1 MISGEAQA
9 PARGEGMPANADRVP
24 VAALV
29 GIFLLAL
36 ALRLA
41 AIVFV
46 GPSPDFTGYSE
57 SGLTAANLAQGWGY
71 KYDFYG
77 LRQANPLQA
86 FMPPLFVGLVYL
98 CLKFSAN
105 PPLMFAL
112 AQALLSSVTCLA
124 IYWLAVEL
132 SRKRTVALLAALG
145 VACYPVLI
153 LMVTVPA
160 SLTLHLA
167 VLSWALAFTAPL
179 ARRSSVGYAL
189 AAGVLWGV
197 MGLGRPAML
206 AFLPCILLWLT
217 LNRDAS
223 RRWLRDGIVMIAAA
237 ALIVVPWTI
246 RNAAV
251 LGRFVPVATNGGFVF
266 WNGNNP
272 FTTGSGHDVYTDK
285 ASQFLGRPVDAKLP
299 AVMQW
304 QPYPLPSDIQ
314 RQVEAL
320 PETELDR
327 RLLQA
332 GLDYMRQEPRA
343 WVALL
348 GRKLVAF
355 WWFRENLGAA
365 YEGSWTRYYRPLY
378 VLTLGLTVA
387 GLALSLGQWRRYSL
401 LYLFFGLTAVTYIAF
416 EVLTRFRWE
425 IEPFFLV
432 FAALAVATLASRLVV
447 RFHRNASPVS
457 A

>member
-1 MISGEAQA
+1 
-9 PARGEGMPANADRVP
+9 MPANADRVP

-36 ALRLA
+36 TLRLA
-41 AIVFV
+41 AVAFV
-46 GPSPDFTGYSE
+46 GPSPDIAGYSE
-57 SGLTAANLAQGWGY
+57 SGLTAANLAQGRGY
-71 KYDFYG
+71 TYDFYG
-77 LRQANPLQA
+77 LRQATPLQA
-86 FMPPLFVGLVYL
+86 FMPPLFVGFVYL
-98 CLKFSAN
+98 CLKFSADS
-105 PPLMFAL
+105 PMTFAL
-112 AQALLSSVTCLA
+112 NQVLLSTITCLA

-132 SRKRTVALLAALG
+132 SRNRIQALLATLV

-167 VLSWALAFTAPL
+167 VLAWALAFTAPL
-179 ARRSSVGYAL
+179 ARRPSAGYAL
-189 AAGVLWGV
+189 AAGVLWGI

-206 AFLPCILLWLT
+206 AFLPCILLWLA

-223 RRWLRDGIVMIAAA
+223 RYWLRDGVLMIAAA
-237 ALIVVPWTI
+237 VLIVLPWTN

-251 LGRFVPVATNGGFVF
+251 LSRFVPVATNGGLVF

-272 FTTGSGHDVYTDK
+272 FTTGSGHDVYTEK
-285 ASQFLGRPVDAKLP
+285 ASQFLGRPADAKLP

-304 QPYPLPSDIQ
+304 QPYPLPPEIQ
-314 RQVEAL
+314 RQVETL
-320 PETELDR
+320 PETELDQQ
-327 RLLQA
+327 LLQA

-343 WVALL
+343 WAALF

-365 YEGSWTRYYRPLY
+365 YEGSWTRYYKPLY
-378 VLTLGLTVA
+378 VLTLILTVA
-387 GLALSLGQWRRYSL
+387 GLALSVGQWRRYSL
-401 LYLFFGLTAVTYIAF
+401 LYLLFGFTALTYIAF

-425 IEPFFLV
+425 IEPFFLI
-432 FAALAVATLASRLVV
+432 FAALAVTTLSSRLAV
-447 RFHRNASPVS
+447 RFHSNASPVS
-457 A
+457 S

>member
-1 MISGEAQA
+1 MPTNAAIGAQ
-9 PARGEGMPANADRVP
+9 P
-24 VAALV
+24 ALV

-36 ALRLA
+36 TLRLA
-41 AIVFV
+41 AIALV
-46 GPSPDFTGYSE
+46 GPSPDIVGYSE
-57 SGLTAANLAQGWGY
+57 SGLTAANLVQGRGY
-71 KYDFYG
+71 TYDYYG
-77 LRQANPLQA
+77 LRQALPLQA
-86 FMPPLFVGLVYL
+86 FMPPLFVGFVYL

-105 PPLMFAL
+105 PPLIFAL
-112 AQALLSSVTCLA
+112 AQAFLSALTCLA
-124 IYWLAVEL
+124 VYWLAIEL
-132 SRKRTVALLAALG
+132 SRNRIVALLAALG

-167 VLSWALAFTAPL
+167 VLAWALAFTAPL
-179 ARRSSVGYAL
+179 ARRRSAGYAL

-206 AFLPCILLWLT
+206 AFLPCIVLWLA

-223 RRWLRDGIVMIAAA
+223 RRWLRDGAVLVAAA
-237 ALIVVPWTI
+237 VLIVVPWTI

-285 ASQFLGRPVDAKLP
+285 ASQFLGRPVDAQLP

-304 QPYPLPSDIQ
+304 QPYPLPPEIQ
-314 RQVEAL
+314 RQVATL

-332 GLDYMRQEPRA
+332 GLDFMRQEPRA
-343 WVALL
+343 WAALL
-348 GRKLVAF
+348 GRKVIAF

-365 YEGSWTRYYRPLY
+365 YEGSWTRYYKPLY
-378 VLTLGLTVA
+378 ILTLLLTAA
-387 GLALSLGQWRRYSL
+387 GLALSVAQWRRYSL
-401 LYLFFGLTAVTYIAF
+401 LYLFFGFTAVTYIGF
-416 EVLTRFRWE
+416 QVLTRYRWE
-425 IEPFFLV
+425 IEPFFLI
-432 FAALAVATLASRLVV
+432 FAALAVTALASRLVAPK
-447 RFHRNASPVS
+447 RAASPP
-457 A
+457 